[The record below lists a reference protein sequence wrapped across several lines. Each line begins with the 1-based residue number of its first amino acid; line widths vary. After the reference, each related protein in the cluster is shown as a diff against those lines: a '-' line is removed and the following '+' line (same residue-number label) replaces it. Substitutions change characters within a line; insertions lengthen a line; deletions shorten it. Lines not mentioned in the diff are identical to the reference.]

1 MTRKAT
7 QNDFQFVYSLYMH
20 PQANS
25 YLLYENMDLE
35 QFKPIYQDLL
45 NDGVKY
51 IFEENDM
58 PVGMFKLIRLKHRC
72 SHIAYVGGLA
82 IHPDFAGKGFGVKMM
97 QEIIN
102 LAKENNLLRLELSVG
117 SENKLAQKLY
127 KKVGFVEEGVLRKYT
142 HLVSEGQFL
151 DEIMMSYLL

>member
-7 QNDFQFVYSLYMH
+7 QNDLHFVYDLYMH
-20 PQANS
+20 PQVNP

-35 QFKPIYQDLL
+35 QFRTIYEELL
-45 NDGVKY
+45 NDGVEY
-51 IFEENDM
+51 IFEDNGTSA
-58 PVGMFKLIRLKHRC
+58 GMFKFIHLKHRC
-72 SHIAYVGGLA
+72 SHTAYIGGLA

-102 LAKENNLLRLELSVG
+102 LGKEKNLLRLELSVG
-117 SENKLAQKLY
+117 LENKVAQKLY
-127 KKVGFVEEGVLRKYT
+127 EKVGFEKEGVLRKYT
-142 HLVSEGQFL
+142 HLVSKGRFL